1 MARLEAVAIGVS
13 SGGLEALKIVL
24 PSLPADFPAPLLI
37 VYHQGPRQ
45 DSFVVGYLNEQ
56 SRIEVVEAEEK
67 EPLRPGV
74 AYLAPPNYHLL
85 VEEDK
90 TLTLTTEDR
99 VCFARP
105 SVDVLFETAAEAFG
119 PGLVGLVLTGANHD
133 GSQGLKYIK
142 QRGGLALVQNPET
155 AEMGAMPRSAL
166 EAVEVDGVLELEEI
180 GPRLMELF
188 ARRHGRG
195 RGRPS

>member
-142 QRGGLALVQNPET
+142 QRGGLALVQNPES

-166 EAVEVDGVLELEEI
+166 EAVEADGVLELEEI
-180 GPRLMELF
+180 GPRLKELF
-188 ARRHGRG
+188 ARGHGRG